1 MPVLQI
7 MDEELLLKICDS
19 LKPVYY
25 NEHTYIV
32 REGDPIDAMFFI
44 KDGIAWTYT
53 NSNGEVEC
61 LENGHYFGEE
71 LLELSF
77 SKLSR
82 LPFSPRTVVKTH
94 GRIEAFALMAE
105 DLKNIVSK
113 NLMQVGKEKS
123 EPFAAYVVQA
133 AWRRHHENKNLKLA
147 KGNKN
152 LPSSSTRGN

>member
-1 MPVLQI
+1 MLQI
-7 MDEELLLKICDS
+7 MDEELLLKICNS

-123 EPFAAYVVQA
+123 ETICSICGTSS
-133 AWRRHHENKNLKLA
+133 LA
-147 KGNKN
+147 
-152 LPSSSTRGN
+152 PAS

>member
-1 MPVLQI
+1 MLENINEQ
-7 MDEELLLKICDS
+7 LLLKICDS

-32 REGDPIDAMFFI
+32 REGDPIDATFFI

-53 NSNGEVEC
+53 NSNSEAER
-61 LENGHYFGEE
+61 LENGSYFGEE

-77 SKLSR
+77 SSKLSR
-82 LPFSPRTVVKTH
+82 LPLSPRTVKTH

-113 NLMQVGKEKS
+113 NWMHMDTENS
-123 EPFAAYVVQA
+123 ELFAAYVVQA
-133 AWRRHHENKNLKLA
+133 AWRRHREIK
-147 KGNKN
+147 
-152 LPSSSTRGN
+152 

>member
-1 MPVLQI
+1 

-32 REGDPIDAMFFI
+32 REGDPIDATFFI

-53 NSNGEVEC
+53 NSNSEAEH

-82 LPFSPRTVVKTH
+82 LPLSPRTVKTH

-113 NLMQVGKEKS
+113 NWMHVGKEKL

-133 AWRRHHENKNLKLA
+133 AWRRHHENKNLKLV
-147 KGNKN
+147 KGNRN
-152 LPSSSTRGN
+152 LPSSSTRRN

>member
-53 NSNGEVEC
+53 NNNGEVER

-77 SKLSR
+77 SKLYPDSSF
-82 LPFSPRTVVKTH
+82 LQ
-94 GRIEAFALMAE
+94 E
-105 DLKNIVSK
+105 
-113 NLMQVGKEKS
+113 
-123 EPFAAYVVQA
+123 
-133 AWRRHHENKNLKLA
+133 
-147 KGNKN
+147 
-152 LPSSSTRGN
+152 PSSKPMEELKPSL

>member
-32 REGDPIDAMFFI
+32 REGDPIDATFFI

-53 NSNGEVEC
+53 NSNGEAER

-77 SKLSR
+77 SKLSGR
-82 LPFSPRTVVKTH
+82 LPLSPRTVKTH

-113 NLMQVGKEKS
+113 NWMHVGKEKI
-123 EPFAAYVVQA
+123 EPFAAYVAKA
-133 AWRRHHENKNLKLA
+133 AWRRHRENKNLELA
-147 KGNKN
+147 KGNRN